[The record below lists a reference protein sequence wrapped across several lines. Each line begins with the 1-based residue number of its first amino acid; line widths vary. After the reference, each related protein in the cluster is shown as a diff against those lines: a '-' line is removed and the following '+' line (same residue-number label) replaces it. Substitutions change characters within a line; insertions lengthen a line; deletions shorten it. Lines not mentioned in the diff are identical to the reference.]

1 MPSDSCC
8 LVQVRRCLRHLPCH
22 GRHGAVTVALTN
34 PCGGNNVPRMLCYLI
49 ALAIYAHHYSHG
61 HHCRRRR
68 DNEWHLL
75 VAKHFNFKDQLRV
88 GLDSPSR
95 EATGPVCV
103 VGGAVDLGDF
113 SQRHGDDGLVP
124 SLDDLAHA
132 HAEGERLLACILGGP
147 ELGVEIPILAKAR
160 AVDRDGLAARW
171 HRAIACADQGLC
183 ESHRAASRECLMDCL
198 ID

>member
-113 SQRHGDDGLVP
+113 SQRHCRSGGGRSNWQRSCEDGWMTMGSKTWQEESVSPSDEADDGC
-124 SLDDLAHA
+124 
-132 HAEGERLLACILGGP
+132 ERN
-147 ELGVEIPILAKAR
+147 AK
-160 AVDRDGLAARW
+160 
-171 HRAIACADQGLC
+171 
-183 ESHRAASRECLMDCL
+183 RET
-198 ID
+198 